1 MPNTTKIQRDD
12 IIKVSINI
20 VRESGMDK
28 INARSIAKILNCST
42 QPIYYHFPT
51 IEQLKSEV
59 KRKIRDIYNS
69 YILDSSRS
77 GEEKLFKAVGIAYI
91 KFAIKEPVFFR
102 ILFMDNINFD
112 EGLNHSID
120 ENYDYILS
128 TITDTYDVSIEAAKI
143 IYDNVWIC
151 THGLAVMIATGFMK
165 FSKEAIVNK
174 LTDFFKGQLLIY
186 KDYK

>member
-1 MPNTTKIQRDD
+1 
-12 IIKVSINI
+12 
-20 VRESGMDK
+20 
-28 INARSIAKILNCST
+28 
-42 QPIYYHFPT
+42 
-51 IEQLKSEV
+51 
-59 KRKIRDIYNS
+59 
-69 YILDSSRS
+69 
-77 GEEKLFKAVGIAYI
+77 
-91 KFAIKEPVFFR
+91 
-102 ILFMDNINFD
+102 MDNINFD